1 MTRIVCW
8 NIGKKNSPW
17 EELLEMDV
25 DVALL
30 QEASRVPPDLRRPVE
45 AGPQDPWEPWEE
57 GLYDRGAMVVKL
69 SERVEI
75 EWFKRIFPVSH
86 AKRDEIPVSGI
97 GTIAAARVIPLE
109 GKPFIVVSMY
119 ARWIRPHV
127 TTGTEW
133 RVGYPDGS
141 AHRIIS
147 DLSAFIGDTDP
158 STHRILA
165 AGDLNTIYG
174 ATDDNRLALPA
185 RDRTIFERM
194 NALGLEFM
202 GPQYPNGRRAEP
214 TPQGLPGDTK
224 NVPTF
229 FTTRQSPATAQNQLD
244 YVFASRGF
252 HRGVAA
258 RALNGADEW
267 GSSDHCRLLIDVG
280 PASAIG
286 RA

>member
-8 NIGKKNSPW
+8 NIGKRKRPW
-17 EELLEMDV
+17 TELLEMDV

-30 QEASRVPPDLRRPVE
+30 QEAGRVPPGLRRPVE
-45 AGPQDPWEPWEE
+45 LGPQFPWEPWDES
-57 GLYDRGAMVVKL
+57 LYDRGAMVVKL

-75 EWFKRIFPVSH
+75 EWFKRVFPISV
-86 AKRDEIPVSGI
+86 AKRDEIPISSI
-97 GTIAAARVIPLE
+97 GAIAAARVIPGE
-109 GKPFIVVSMY
+109 GEPFIVVSMY
-119 ARWIRPHV
+119 ARWIKPHV
-127 TTGTEW
+127 TTGTKW

-147 DLSAFIGDTDP
+147 DMSAFIGDLDP

-174 ATDDNRLALPA
+174 ATDDNPLALPA

-194 NALGLEFM
+194 DALGLEFM
-202 GPQYPNGRRAEP
+202 GPQHPNGRRAEP
-214 TPQGLPGDTK
+214 KPKGLPKDTK
-224 NVPTF
+224 NVPTYY
-229 FTTRQSPATAQNQLD
+229 TTRQSPATAQNQLD

-258 RALNGADEW
+258 RALNGVDEW
-267 GSSDHCRLLIDVG
+267 GSSDHCRIGIEVG
-280 PASAIG
+280 P
-286 RA
+286 

>member
-8 NIGKKNSPW
+8 NIGKRNSPW
-17 EELLEMDV
+17 KELLEMEV

-30 QEASRVPPDLRRPVE
+30 QEASRVPPGQRRPVE
-45 AGPQDPWEPWEE
+45 LGPQYPWEPWEE

-75 EWFKRIFPVSH
+75 EWFKRVFPISV

-97 GTIAAARVIPLE
+97 GTIAAARVIPGE
-109 GKPFIVVSMY
+109 AEPFIVVSMY
-119 ARWIRPHV
+119 ARWIKPHV
-127 TTGTEW
+127 TTGTKW

-147 DLSAFIGDTDP
+147 DMSAFIGDIDP
-158 STHRILA
+158 SAHRILA

-174 ATDDNRLALPA
+174 ATDDNPLALPA
-185 RDRTIFERM
+185 QDRTIFERM
-194 NALGLEFM
+194 NALGLEFI

-214 TPQGLPGDTK
+214 TPEGLSKDTR

-229 FTTRQSPATAQNQLD
+229 CPVGKSAADATVQLD
-244 YVFASRGF
+244 YAFASRGF
-252 HRGVAA
+252 HERVKV
-258 RALNGADEW
+258 RALNEVDEW
-267 GSSDHCRLLIDVG
+267 GSSDHCRLLIDVDTG
-280 PASAIG
+280 
-286 RA
+286 

>member
-8 NIGKKNSPW
+8 NIGKRNPQPW
-17 EELLEMDV
+17 TELLEMEV

-30 QEASRVPPDLRRPVE
+30 QEASRVPPDLARPVE
-45 AGPQDPWEPWEE
+45 WGPQYPWEPWEE

-75 EWFKRIFPVSH
+75 EWFKRVFPISV

-97 GTIAAARVIPLE
+97 GAIAAARVIPGE
-109 GKPFIVVSMY
+109 GEPFIVVSMY
-119 ARWIRPHV
+119 ARWIKPHV
-127 TTGTEW
+127 TTGTKW

-147 DLSAFIGDTDP
+147 DLSAFIGDLDP

-194 NALGLEFM
+194 DALGLEFI

-214 TPQGLPGDTK
+214 TPKGLPEDTK

-229 FTTRQSPATAQNQLD
+229 YTTSQSPTTAQNQLD

-252 HRGVAA
+252 HESVAV

-267 GSSDHCRLLIDVG
+267 GSSDHCRLWIEVG
-280 PASAIG
+280 P
-286 RA
+286 

>member
-8 NIGKKNSPW
+8 NIAKRKPPW
-17 EELLEMDV
+17 KELLEMDV

-30 QEASRVPPDLRRPVE
+30 QEAGRPPSNLARPVKT
-45 AGPQDPWEPWEE
+45 GPQDPWDPWDES
-57 GLYDRGAMVVKL
+57 LYDRGAMVVKL

-75 EWFKRIFPVSH
+75 EWFKRVFPISV

-97 GTIAAARVIPLE
+97 GAIAAARVIPGE
-109 GKPFIVVSMY
+109 GEPFIVVSMY
-119 ARWIRPHV
+119 ARWIKPHK
-127 TTGTEW
+127 TKW
-133 RVGYPDGS
+133 KVGYPDGS

-147 DLSAFIGDTDP
+147 DLSVFIGDIDP

-185 RDRTIFERM
+185 RDRTIFDRM
-194 NALGLEFM
+194 NALGMEFI

-214 TPQGLPGDTK
+214 TPQGLPKDTE

-229 FTTRQSPATAQNQLD
+229 YTTRQSPATARNQLD

-252 HRGVAA
+252 HDSVTVH
-258 RALNGADEW
+258 ALNGVDEW
-267 GSSDHCRLLIDVG
+267 GSSDHCRIWIEVG
-280 PASAIG
+280 P
-286 RA
+286 